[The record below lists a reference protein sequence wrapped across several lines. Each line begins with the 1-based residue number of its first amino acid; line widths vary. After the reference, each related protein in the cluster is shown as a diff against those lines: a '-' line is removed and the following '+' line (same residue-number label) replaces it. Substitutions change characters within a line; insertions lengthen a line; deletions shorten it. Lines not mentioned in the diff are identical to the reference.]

1 MKVNSIFL
9 GEQEVDP
16 DTVITFPKGIPGFE
30 GKTQYKLFNEEGKP
44 SIYWLQSLDDPAITF
59 SMALP
64 ETFGFAYEMS
74 LSDEEVAL
82 LEADDPA
89 RVTVMVLLSRPN
101 DEKSSDDTAQAES
114 GVRANL
120 NGPLLLNVDKRLA
133 MQKVLPKTEQIT
145 LIRSVSD

>member
-30 GKTQYKLFNEEGKP
+30 GETQYKLFNEEGKP
-44 SIYWLQSLDDPAITF
+44 SVYWLQSLADPAVTF
-59 SMALP
+59 SVALP

-74 LSDEEVAL
+74 LSDEEVTL
-82 LEADDPA
+82 LGADDPA
-89 RVTVMVLLSRPN
+89 RITVMLLLSRPN
-101 DEKSSDDTAQAES
+101 DEKSADDAALTEN
-114 GVRANL
+114 GIRANL

-145 LIRSVSD
+145 LIRSIDE